1 MREKFILSDSRY
13 IGGTNSPFRADNS
26 KKMSE
31 KRKYSKDFT
40 LLFNHYIYY
49 AKYKANLADSRCPP
63 KKKGGLSKKKR
74 LSVFE
79 IQYIEKGISC
89 LADTNNQ
96 KYFRGRKKSF
106 SNMYFKFVTSR
117 RKVHFKPWF

>member
-89 LADTNNQ
+89 LADTN
-96 KYFRGRKKSF
+96 
-106 SNMYFKFVTSR
+106 KFNY
-117 RKVHFKPWF
+117 

>member
-13 IGGTNSPFRADNS
+13 VGGTNSPFRADNS

-49 AKYKANLADSRCPP
+49 AKYKANLADSRLDTQYR
-63 KKKGGLSKKKR
+63 GL
-74 LSVFE
+74 
-79 IQYIEKGISC
+79 IQDETFFNLY
-89 LADTNNQ
+89 
-96 KYFRGRKKSF
+96 KSI
-106 SNMYFKFVTSR
+106 YYKD
-117 RKVHFKPWF
+117 

>member
-1 MREKFILSDSRY
+1 LLREKFILSDSRY

-63 KKKGGLSKKKR
+63 KKRGAYPRKNDYQSLKFSTLKKVY
-74 LSVFE
+74 LV
-79 IQYIEKGISC
+79 
-89 LADTNNQ
+89 
-96 KYFRGRKKSF
+96 
-106 SNMYFKFVTSR
+106 
-117 RKVHFKPWF
+117 

>member
-1 MREKFILSDSRY
+1 MREKFILSDSQY

-89 LADTNNQ
+89 LADTNKNKHITSLQ
-96 KYFRGRKKSF
+96 LSF
-106 SNMYFKFVTSR
+106 
-117 RKVHFKPWF
+117 HL

>member
-49 AKYKANLADSRCPP
+49 AKYKANLADSRCPL

-89 LADTNNQ
+89 LADTNNI
-96 KYFRGRKKSF
+96 F
-106 SNMYFKFVTSR
+106 SS
-117 RKVHFKPWF
+117 